1 MTDKATSPLDGDLGR
16 AVVRLK
22 TLTDRAC
29 GFLDATTLNVL
40 SFHLAVYL
48 DHDAD
53 SRAETDR
60 LTGELRT
67 EQEAMR
73 RQWRNLG
80 DEIALD

>member
-1 MTDKATSPLDGDLGR
+1 MTDKATSPLDGDRGR

-40 SFHLAVYL
+40 SFHTATYL
-48 DHDAD
+48 DDNAN
-53 SRAETDR
+53 SRTETDR

-73 RQWRNLG
+73 RQWRELG
-80 DEIALD
+80 DDLATD